1 MVKLAYGDEM
11 SASLLVLREKAGIAM
26 VDDIN
31 PVVAVEEAGIK
42 LRAQLLKSPP
52 KRGLSLYQSM

>member
-31 PVVAVEEAGIK
+31 PCSRSGGNRYKAESSAIEE
-42 LRAQLLKSPP
+42 SS